1 MREASTAPTSS
12 ERGWGAAG
20 LLAGLGLWELLAW
33 RAGPLLLASPHAVA
47 ATLWAERSRLAE
59 ATGQTALGALG
70 GLLLATA
77 LGLAIAIGSWASRS
91 LHLALL
97 PWTTFLQVVP
107 IVAVAPLLVVWLG
120 YGVGVAVTTSV
131 IAAFYPVYSAAVTG
145 LRSPSPDL
153 VDLLRLYGAPRWREL
168 TDLRL
173 PAALPAL
180 FSGLRTAG
188 GLAVIGGIIGEFVGS
203 NGLPPTLGQTIV
215 YAARSARTDLCFAAI
230 ACSGVLA
237 LVVQLVIRTAER
249 RLVGRWFG
257 S

>member
-1 MREASTAPTSS
+1 MNARVPTG
-12 ERGWGAAG
+12 RAWGVAG
-20 LLAGLGLWELLAW
+20 LALGLTVWELLAW
-33 RAGPLLLASPHAVA
+33 RAGPLLLAAPHDVAV
-47 ATLWAERSRLAE
+47 TLWTERVRLVE

-70 GLLLATA
+70 GLLLATI
-77 LGLAIAIGSWASRS
+77 LGLSLAIASWASNS
-91 LHLALL
+91 LRLALL

-120 YGVGVAVTTSV
+120 YGVGVAMATAI
-131 IAAFYPVYSAAVTG
+131 IAAFYPIYSAAATG
-145 LRSPSPDL
+145 LVSPSPDL
-153 VDLLRLYGAPRWREL
+153 VDLLRLYRAPRWREL

-188 GLAVIGGIIGEFVGS
+188 GLAVIGSIIGEFVGS
-203 NGLPPTLGQTIV
+203 NGLPPTLGQMIV

-230 ACSGVLA
+230 ACAGALA
-237 LVVQLVIRTAER
+237 LAVQLVLGTAER
-249 RLVGRWFG
+249 RLVGRWYG